1 MPDED
6 AESPP
11 GAGGCP
17 GEAPLSTPRRCLAV
31 SLLVW
36 LVQRTAGPVPGARLP
51 PLLDGVLDRP
61 PLPRAA
67 AEGEVNARQASVLH
81 LQAAAGASVHDGAVL
96 GGCGVRGG
104 ETDRQGG
111 RQQWRDRDR
120 TRERRTTETETEKDG
135 HQRQRDRDG
144 RTEREAER
152 RRKIQRMKETERGEG
167 DR

>member
-11 GAGGCP
+11 GAGGCL
-17 GEAPLSTPRRCLAV
+17 GGAPLSTPRRCLAV
-31 SLLVW
+31 SLPVW

-96 GGCGVRGG
+96 GGCVVRGG

-120 TRERRTTETETEKDG
+120 ARAGPEKDGQQRQRQTETEKDG
-135 HQRQRDRDG
+135 HQRQR
-144 RTEREAER
+144 
-152 RRKIQRMKETERGEG
+152 ETEKEG
-167 DR
+167 